1 MIPKIVAVAATKG
14 GVGKTTIALQLAIAR
29 AKQDPGHDVW
39 LVDGDRQQTAQTA
52 LSLRGQ
58 QDLLCGIGC
67 AAYEDGAQLRAQV
80 NLQKGK
86 WDSIIIDVGGK
97 DSTTLRAALS
107 ICDLLVL
114 PFQPR
119 SFDVWALAQMS
130 NILTETWQYR
140 EPFPVYAFLNCADP
154 AKSPDN
160 LEAAAA
166 LADFPE
172 MTYLDTPIRRRKA
185 IATAS
190 GYGLGVSEMKT
201 RDAKAVKEINDLVTA
216 VFRDI
221 EVK

>member
-1 MIPKIVAVAATKG
+1 MVPKIVAVAATKG
-14 GVGKTTIALQLAIAR
+14 GVGKTTIAVQLAIGR
-29 AKQDPGHDVW
+29 ALQGHDVW

-58 QDLLCGIGC
+58 QEVLPGIAC
-67 AAYEDGAQLRAQV
+67 AAYEDGAQLRNQI

-119 SFDVWALAQMS
+119 SFDVWALSQMS
-130 NILTETWQYR
+130 KILTEAWQYR

-154 AKSPDN
+154 TKSTDN
-160 LEAAAA
+160 QEAVAA

-190 GYGLGVSEMKT
+190 GYGLGVSEMKIK
-201 RDAKAVKEINDLVTA
+201 DAKAVKEIDDLAKA
-216 VFRDI
+216 VFRDR
-221 EVK
+221 EER